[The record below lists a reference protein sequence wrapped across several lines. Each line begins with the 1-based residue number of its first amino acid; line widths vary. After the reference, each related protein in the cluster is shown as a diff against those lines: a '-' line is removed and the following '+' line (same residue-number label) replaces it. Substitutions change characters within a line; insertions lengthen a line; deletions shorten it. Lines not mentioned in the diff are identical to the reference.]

1 MAIEHVDAGKLSE
14 RIELL
19 RLVKG
24 ENEYRWELLRR
35 SWASVEL
42 QQRRNNFSAHGIGAA
57 GAELVLRRQ
66 ELTLLDAIRWR
77 GQHLF
82 LTGIAPRGRNH
93 LTVAAALVEVRACR
107 DPESGLAFPG
117 VVTEKYLGHRQEEP
131 MAVNPMRHI
140 LITHPAIDLKPGRLV
155 EVDGESWPITMS
167 HRLDPWKAEYE
178 IERVIEL

>member
-82 LTGIAPRGRNH
+82 LTGIAPRGRNN

-117 VVTEKYLGHRQEEP
+117 VVTEKYLGHQQEEP

>member
-131 MAVNPMRHI
+131 MSVYPMRHI

>member
-24 ENEYRWELLRR
+24 EKEYRWELLRR

-42 QQRRNNFSAHGIGAA
+42 QQRRNNFSTHGIGAA

-82 LTGIAPRGRNH
+82 LTGITPRGRNH
-93 LTVAAALVEVRACR
+93 LTVTAALVEVRACR
-107 DPESGLAFPG
+107 DPETGLAFPG

-131 MAVNPMRHI
+131 MAVNPMQHI
-140 LITHPAIDLKPGRLV
+140 LITHPEIVLQPGHLV
-155 EVDGESWPITMS
+155 EVDGESWPVTMV
-167 HRLDPWKAEYE
+167 HRLDPWKTEYE
-178 IERVIEL
+178 IEREVEL

>member
-42 QQRRNNFSAHGIGAA
+42 QQRRNNFSTHGIGAA

-82 LTGIAPRGRNH
+82 LTGITPKGRNH
-93 LTVAAALVEVRACR
+93 LTAAAALVEVHPCR
-107 DPESGLAFPG
+107 DPETGLSFPG

-178 IERVIEL
+178 LEREVEL

>member
-82 LTGIAPRGRNH
+82 LTGIAPKGRNH

-107 DPESGLAFPG
+107 DPETGLSFPG

-131 MAVNPMRHI
+131 MAVNTMRHI
-140 LITHPAIDLKPGRLV
+140 LITHPEIVLRPGHLV
-155 EVDGESWPITMS
+155 DVDGKPWRILLA
-167 HRLDPWKAEYE
+167 HRLDPRKTEYE
-178 IERVIEL
+178 IEREVEL

>member
-117 VVTEKYLGHRQEEP
+117 VVTEKYLGHQQEEP
-131 MAVNPMRHI
+131 MAVNTMRHI

>member
-42 QQRRNNFSAHGIGAA
+42 QQRRNNFSAHGIRAA

>member
-1 MAIEHVDAGKLSE
+1 MASEHVDAGKLSE
-14 RIELL
+14 RIEIL
-19 RLVKG
+19 RLVRG

-42 QQRRNNFSAHGIGAA
+42 QQRRNNFSTHGIGAA

>member
-167 HRLDPWKAEYE
+167 HRLDLWKAEYE
-178 IERVIEL
+178 LEREVEL

>member
-117 VVTEKYLGHRQEEP
+117 VVTEKYLGHQQEEP
-131 MAVNPMRHI
+131 MAVNTMRHI
-140 LITHPAIDLKPGRLV
+140 LITHPEIVLRPGHLV
-155 EVDGESWPITMS
+155 DVDGKPWRILLA
-167 HRLDPWKAEYE
+167 HRLDPRKTEYE
-178 IERVIEL
+178 IEREVEL

>member
-93 LTVAAALVEVRACR
+93 LTAAAALVEVRACR

-117 VVTEKYLGHRQEEP
+117 VVTEKYLGHQQEEP
-131 MAVNPMRHI
+131 MAVNTMRHI
-140 LITHPAIDLKPGRLV
+140 LITHPEIVLRPGHLV
-155 EVDGESWPITMS
+155 DVDGKPWRILLA
-167 HRLDPWKAEYE
+167 HRLDPRKTEYE
-178 IERVIEL
+178 IEREVEL

>member
-42 QQRRNNFSAHGIGAA
+42 QQRRNNFSTHGIGAA

>member
-117 VVTEKYLGHRQEEP
+117 VVTEKYLGHQQEEP